1 MRKTTR
7 LTCLFLI
14 LGLLGFAACKGT
26 GDGPSEPGVTS
37 TPKEE
42 ATLITDAT
50 AEATHVW
57 EQPTSVIKT
66 DITPT
71 ATAEVTTEATV
82 AAEDKFVARG
92 KMLYEK
98 RECNSCHGANA
109 EGMPDKG
116 AKLAGTAL
124 TEAEFKDLLRTG
136 KQGELGN
143 DHLYGTSAI
152 SESGISA
159 VYAFLQ
165 SLGE

>member
-7 LTCLFLI
+7 LAFLFLV
-14 LGLLGFAACKGT
+14 LGLLGFAACKGAE
-26 GDGPSEPGVTS
+26 DGPSEPGVTS
-37 TPKEE
+37 TPQEE

-50 AEATHVW
+50 PEATHVW

-66 DITPT
+66 DTTPT
-71 ATAEVTTEATV
+71 ATAAATTAAT
-82 AAEDKFVARG
+82 AAADDKFVARG
-92 KMLYEK
+92 QALYEK
-98 RECNSCHGANA
+98 TECGSCHGANA
-109 EGMPDKG
+109 EGMPDEG

-124 TEAEFKDLLRTG
+124 TEAEFKDVLRTG
-136 KQGELGN
+136 GQGELGN

>member
-7 LTCLFLI
+7 LTCLLLV

-26 GDGPSEPGVTS
+26 EDGPSEPGVTS
-37 TPKEE
+37 TPQEE

-66 DITPT
+66 DTMPTPT
-71 ATAEVTTEATV
+71 PAATA
-82 AAEDKFVARG
+82 AADDKFVARG

-98 RECNSCHGANA
+98 RECHSCHGADA

-124 TEAEFKDLLRTG
+124 TEAEFKDILRTG

-143 DHLYGTSAI
+143 DHLYGTSAF
-152 SESGISA
+152 SESGVSA